1 MNFEMLAIK
10 LSQVDPEQQVT
21 EIMVALN
28 EVFALGK
35 SEKTLTWKSLSTT
48 NQTVIDLLSNK
59 NNSGRFVRERLSI
72 HNKPYIVNE
81 YEILDAD
88 GKRLRRYTQ
97 TRFEK
102 LLTLGLIEVIDDVK
116 KKKKKAEIIYLSS
129 KQ

>member
-102 LLTLGLIEVIDDVK
+102 LLTLGLVEVIDDVIK
-116 KKKKKAEIIYLSS
+116 PTKKAEIIYLSS